1 MGKIVKVFGPPGTG
15 KTTYLLD
22 RVNELI
28 DEGISPARIG
38 YFAFTR
44 KAAHEARDRAIARF
58 DFLQRSDF
66 GNFRTLHSLAYARL
80 GLNPDKML
88 KAKLFAE
95 FVAKYNITDASVS
108 VGDEPSEVTVNNPI
122 LNVYNLARLRCVHPK
137 IQYDRSELKIAW
149 RHFEYIYL
157 SYEEFLKEHNVYD
170 YTNLLEAF
178 ATAKDVYYPQLEAV
192 FIDEAQDLSLL
203 QWEIVRRLV
212 NHSNRSWVAGDDD
225 QAIYGFSGA
234 DVKQFLKTEGEEV
247 VLGHSYR
254 VPKNVHNVA
263 TKVISRIK
271 HRVEKIWSANENLGG
286 VSFHTTF
293 YDIDYSKDGTWLVMG
308 ATNYLLGDVN
318 EYLKSIGL
326 LFEHNH
332 VRSIAEATVEAV
344 YAWESLRRGRDIN
357 ASECRAIYGLLDA
370 KFIKHGYRKFKGP
383 EDTLYSIV
391 TLRDIYGLK
400 VEETLTE
407 DIPVWHD
414 ALTKISQ
421 EKITYIKAALRRGQ
435 SLRGNPRI
443 KLSTIHGAKGGEA
456 DNVVLLSDLSNRFME
471 EYHREPDTIT
481 RMLYVAITRTKNRLF
496 IVQPKDVGR
505 AFRL

>member
-1 MGKIVKVFGPPGTG
+1 MSKIVKVFGPPGTG

-22 RVNELI
+22 RVSELI
-28 DEGISPARIG
+28 SEGISPTRIG

-44 KAAHEARDRAIARF
+44 KAAHEARERAIERF

-88 KAKLFAE
+88 KPKLFAE
-95 FVAKYNITDASVS
+95 FVAKYNIDASVA

-149 RHFEYIYL
+149 HHFEYIYL
-157 SYEEFLKEHNVYD
+157 SYQEFLKEHNVYD
-170 YTNLLEAF
+170 YTNLLETF
-178 ATAKDVYYPQLEAV
+178 ATAKDVYYPHIDAV

-212 NHSNRSWVAGDDD
+212 NHSDRSWIAGDDD

-234 DVKQFLKTEGEEV
+234 DVKQFLQTEGEEV

-254 VPKNVHNVA
+254 VPQTVHDLANRIVN
-263 TKVISRIK
+263 RIK
-271 HRVEKIWSANENLGG
+271 LRVEKIWSANDKLGA
-286 VSFHTTF
+286 VSFQSSF
-293 YDIDYSKDGTWLVMG
+293 YDVDYTQDGTWLVLS
-308 ATNYLLGDVN
+308 ATNYLLNDVN
-318 EYLKSIGL
+318 EYLRSIGL

-332 VRSIAEATVEAV
+332 VRSIAETTIEAV
-344 YAWESLRRGRDIN
+344 YAWGVLRKGGDISAN
-357 ASECRAIYGLLDA
+357 ECRAIFSLLDA
-370 KFIKHGYRKFKGP
+370 KFVKHGYRKFKGP

-391 TLRDIYGLK
+391 ILRDIYGLK
-400 VEETLTE
+400 IEDTLTE
-407 DIPVWHD
+407 DIPLWYD

-435 SLRGNPRI
+435 SLRGNPCI

-496 IVQPKDVGR
+496 IIQPRDVGR
-505 AFRL
+505 AFRI